1 MMSRNPI
8 DWPFT
13 NEYDGLHKLLEA
25 CKELER
31 RVLELEDKVEQI
43 CPTVN

>member
-1 MMSRNPI
+1 MPREPLKG
-8 DWPFT
+8 PYT

-25 CKELER
+25 CKELEQ

-43 CPTVN
+43 CPTVS